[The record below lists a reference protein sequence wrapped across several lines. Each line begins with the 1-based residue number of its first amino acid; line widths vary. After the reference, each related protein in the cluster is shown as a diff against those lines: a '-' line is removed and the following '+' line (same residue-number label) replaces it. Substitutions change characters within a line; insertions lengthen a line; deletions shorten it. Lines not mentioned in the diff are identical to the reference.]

1 MCLYVYVCVCVC
13 VYVYVCV
20 CVCVCV
26 CVHACM
32 FLIWLP
38 VPTVNLEADNMI
50 IPEAR
55 ATKGKETEYKP
66 IYINDNMR
74 NSKTY
79 IHMKVKVT
87 MFDNL

>member
-1 MCLYVYVCVCVC
+1 
-13 VYVYVCV
+13 
-20 CVCVCV
+20 
-26 CVHACM
+26 
-32 FLIWLP
+32 

-87 MFDNL
+87 IFDNL